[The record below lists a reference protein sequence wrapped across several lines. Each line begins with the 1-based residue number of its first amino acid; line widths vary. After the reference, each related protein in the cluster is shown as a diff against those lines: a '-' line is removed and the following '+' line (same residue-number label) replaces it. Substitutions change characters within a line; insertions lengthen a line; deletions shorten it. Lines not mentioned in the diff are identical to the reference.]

1 MILCLNIYKFAA
13 ENMLHIDIC
22 YELML
27 IYAKKYL
34 QIGYIYGRM
43 LEVILVGLVK
53 EWGRP
58 TLLLLVGCLIYM
70 LFPVRKCYFIV

>member
-1 MILCLNIYKFAA
+1 
-13 ENMLHIDIC
+13 MLHIDIC

-58 TLLLLVGCLIYM
+58 TLLLLVGGFIYVS
-70 LFPVRKCYFIV
+70 FFIRSSRFLK